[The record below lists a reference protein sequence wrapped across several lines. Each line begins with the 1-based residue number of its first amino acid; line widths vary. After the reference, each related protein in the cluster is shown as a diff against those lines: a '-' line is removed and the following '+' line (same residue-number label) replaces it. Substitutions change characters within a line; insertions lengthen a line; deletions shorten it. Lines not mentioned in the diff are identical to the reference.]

1 MPYDKTLG
9 TFFYMVSYK
18 NPSPALP
25 ILLAD
30 FIKLFSSIADF
41 GYKPDE
47 IWKKIE
53 QAMWEKRIS

>member
-9 TFFYMVSYK
+9 TLSYK

-30 FIKLFSSIADF
+30 FIKLFSSIVDF
-41 GYKPDE
+41 GEYTQLDFY
-47 IWKKIE
+47 
-53 QAMWEKRIS
+53 A